1 MNSLPHTFALKR
13 LLLRIRKSTLEFP
26 GCFLPQAYS
35 QVFKP
40 KCARVQVGF
49 VEVCG
54 SEWCHFPE
62 HSRCLSLGFIRI
74 QGHSHEQSRKC
85 PRTTDA
91 PAPGPGDKEP
101 HYALLCESETSIP
114 LPAPP
119 VYPTDIGCSVP
130 SRPQE
135 FALSSPRQGSC
146 LLKLSTGRDERC
158 VNVERGRCCVETHGL
173 PLSLSR
179 A

>member
-62 HSRCLSLGFIRI
+62 HGRCLSLGFIRT

-85 PRTTDA
+85 PRTTAEPA
-91 PAPGPGDKEP
+91 PAPGLGDKEP

-135 FALSSPRQGSC
+135 FALSSP
-146 LLKLSTGRDERC
+146 TGRD
-158 VNVERGRCCVETHGL
+158 
-173 PLSLSR
+173 PASLN
-179 A
+179 

>member
-1 MNSLPHTFALKR
+1 MPHTFALKR
-13 LLLRIRKSTLEFP
+13 LLLRLGKSTLEFP

-49 VEVCG
+49 VEVRG

-101 HYALLCESETSIP
+101 HYALLCESETFHSP
-114 LPAPP
+114 PSPTCLSHRHRMFGSLEAPG
-119 VYPTDIGCSVP
+119 VCSL
-130 SRPQE
+130 
-135 FALSSPRQGSC
+135 LSHRQGSC